1 MNLTSGQFFLKV
13 PASDSVLAVAR
24 NENHADAHADAHAD
38 GPADAHADSMPK
50 IGKTTNRNRPQMVCP
65 VRIGHKWFALC
76 L

>member
-13 PASDSVLAVAR
+13 PASDSVLALAR

-50 IGKTTNRNRPQMVCP
+50 TGKTTNRPQMICP
-65 VRIGHKWFALC
+65 VRIGHKNFAQ
-76 L
+76 